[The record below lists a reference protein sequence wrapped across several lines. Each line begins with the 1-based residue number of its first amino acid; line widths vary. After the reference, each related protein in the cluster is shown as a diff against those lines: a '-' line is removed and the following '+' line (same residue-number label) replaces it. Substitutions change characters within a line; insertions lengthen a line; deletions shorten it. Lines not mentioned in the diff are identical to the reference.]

1 MEETTLKRR
10 NILTAG
16 AALCALM
23 TAPIAMADEWRPTQ
37 PMTMVIGFAAGG
49 STDIQGRVLA
59 RSLEEYFGQPVNVVN
74 QPGGG
79 GAVALTRFM
88 NAAPD
93 GHTFMFGVML
103 GLTFSP
109 VVTET
114 EYDIDDFRY
123 AATLVGGQFGVIAAG
138 DAPFQTFE
146 ELIEYGRENPM
157 TYAQQLPMDAA
168 IMQNIADQEGLD
180 LAMVPTGGGGGV
192 APLLLGG
199 EVDFAFSGG
208 IHSQYVPT
216 GDMNILAF
224 FTRDR
229 SPFYEDVPTLVDL
242 GYPYAMDDFRS
253 FFLPGDT
260 PDEIVEAFENA
271 ARFAVEH
278 EPFVN
283 VTVENTQHPIVF
295 MDGAE
300 TEATLREIRAANEA
314 LMAD

>member
-1 MEETTLKRR
+1 MKRR

-16 AALCALM
+16 VALCALM
-23 TAPIAMADEWRPTQ
+23 TAPMALADEWRPTQ

-59 RSLEEYFGQPVNVVN
+59 RSLEEHFGQPVNVVN

-88 NAAPD
+88 NAEPD
-93 GHTFMFGVML
+93 GHTFMFGVQL

-109 VVTET
+109 IVTET

-123 AATLVGGQFGVIAAG
+123 AGTLVGGQFGVVAAG
-138 DAPFQTFE
+138 DAPYQTFE
-146 ELIEYGRENPM
+146 ELIAYGKENPM
-157 TYAQQLPMDAA
+157 TYAQQLPMDEA
-168 IMQNIADQEGLD
+168 IMRIIAEQEGIA
-180 LAMVPTGGGGGV
+180 LAIVPTGGGGGM

-208 IHSQYVPT
+208 THAQYTPT
-216 GDMNILAF
+216 GEMNVLAF
-224 FTRDR
+224 LTQER
-229 SPFYEDVPTLVDL
+229 SPFYPDVPTLVEL

-253 FFLPGDT
+253 FFLPGGT
-260 PDEIVEAFENA
+260 PDEIVQAFEDA

-278 EPFVN
+278 EPFVET
-283 VTVENTQHPIVF
+283 TVENTLHPIVF
-295 MDGAE
+295 MDAEE
-300 TEATLREIRAANEA
+300 TEATIRSIRAANEE
-314 LMAD
+314 LMAN

>member
-1 MEETTLKRR
+1 MKRR
-10 NILTAG
+10 NILATG

-23 TAPIAMADEWRPTQ
+23 SAPMALAEGWTPSQ

-59 RSLEEYFGQPVNVVN
+59 RTLEEHWGQPVNVVN

-79 GAVALTRFM
+79 GAVALTRFL
-88 NAAPD
+88 NAEPD

-109 VVTET
+109 IVTEV
-114 EYDIDDFRY
+114 EYEIDDFRY
-123 AATLVGGQFGVIAAG
+123 AGTLVGGQFGVIAAG
-138 DAPFQTFE
+138 DAPYQTFE

-168 IMQNIADQEGLD
+168 IMHRIAEAEGLD
-180 LAMVPTGGGGGV
+180 IAIVPTGGGGGV

-216 GDMNILAF
+216 GEMNILAF

-229 SPFYEDVPTLVDL
+229 SPFYPEVPTLMDL
-242 GYPYAMDDFRS
+242 DYPYAMDDFRS
-253 FFLPGDT
+253 FFLPGGT
-260 PDEIVEAFENA
+260 PDEIVQAFEDA
-271 ARFAVEH
+271 ARFAVEDDA
-278 EPFVN
+278 FVQ
-283 VTVENTQHPIVF
+283 VTVENTQHPVVF

-300 TEATLREIRAANEA
+300 TESVLREIRAANEA

>member
-1 MEETTLKRR
+1 MKKPP
-10 NILTAG
+10 LTS
-16 AALCALM
+16 AALCALLA
-23 TAPIAMADEWRPTQ
+23 APALADDWRPTQ

-59 RSLEEYFGQPVNVVN
+59 RTLEEHFGQPVNVVN

-88 NAAPD
+88 NAEPD

-109 VVTET
+109 IVTEV
-114 EYDIDDFRY
+114 EYEIDDFRY

-138 DAPFQTFE
+138 DAPYQTFE

-157 TYAQQLPMDAA
+157 SYAQQLPMDQA
-168 IMQNIADQEGLD
+168 IMMRIAEQEGLD
-180 LAMVPTGGGGGV
+180 LAIAPTGGGGGV

-216 GDMNILAF
+216 GDMNLLAF
-224 FTRDR
+224 FTRER
-229 SPFYEDVPTLVDL
+229 SPFYPDVPTLMDL
-242 GYPYAMDDFRS
+242 GYPYAMDDYRG
-253 FFLPGDT
+253 FFLPGGT
-260 PDEIVEAFENA
+260 PDEIVQAFENA
-271 ARFAVEH
+271 ARFAIEH
-278 EPFVN
+278 EPFVQT
-283 VTVENTQHPIVF
+283 TVENTQHPIVF

-314 LMAD
+314 LMAN

>member
-1 MEETTLKRR
+1 MNRRTL
-10 NILTAG
+10 IATAAAIG
-16 AALCALM
+16 ALAAAPAAL
-23 TAPIAMADEWRPTQ
+23 ADEWRPTQ
-37 PMTMVIGFAAGG
+37 PMTMVIGFAPGG

-59 RSLEEYFGQPVNVVN
+59 RTLEEYFGQPVNVVN

-109 VVTET
+109 IVTEV
-114 EYDIDDFRY
+114 EYEIDDFRY
-123 AATLVGGQFGVIAAG
+123 AGTMVGGQFGVIAAG
-138 DAPFQTFE
+138 DAPYQTFE

-157 TYAQQLPMDAA
+157 TYAMQLPMDAA
-168 IMQNIADQEGLD
+168 IMENIAEQEGLD

-216 GDMNILAF
+216 GEMNILAF

-253 FFLPGDT
+253 FFLPGGT
-260 PDEIVEAFENA
+260 PDEIVQAFENA

-278 EPFVN
+278 EPFVQ
-283 VTVENTQHPIVF
+283 VTVDNTQHPIVF

-300 TEATLREIRAANEA
+300 TEATIREIRAANEA

>member
-1 MEETTLKRR
+1 MNRRALIAAAAAFGTLV
-10 NILTAG
+10 AAP
-16 AALCALM
+16 AAL
-23 TAPIAMADEWRPTQ
+23 ADEWRPTQ
-37 PMTMVIGFAAGG
+37 PMTMVIGFAPGG

-59 RSLEEYFGQPVNVVN
+59 RTLEEYFGQPVNVVN

-79 GAVALTRFM
+79 GAVALTRFL
-88 NAAPD
+88 NAEPD

-109 VVTET
+109 IVSPV
-114 EYDIDDFRY
+114 EYEIDDFRY
-123 AATLVGGQFGVIAAG
+123 AGTLVGGQFGVIAAG
-138 DAPFQTFE
+138 DAPYQSFE
-146 ELIEYGRENPM
+146 ELIAYGKENPM
-157 TYAQQLPMDAA
+157 TYAQQLPMDQA
-168 IMQNIADQEGLD
+168 IMQRIAEQEGLD
-180 LAMVPTGGGGGV
+180 LAFVPTGGGGGV

-229 SPFYEDVPTLVDL
+229 SPFYPDVPTLVEL

-253 FFLPGDT
+253 FFLPGGT
-260 PDEIVEAFENA
+260 PDEIVQAFENA

-278 EPFVN
+278 EPFVQ

-300 TEATLREIRAANEA
+300 TEAAIREIRAANEA

>member
-1 MEETTLKRR
+1 MNRRTL
-10 NILTAG
+10 IAAAAAAG
-16 AALCALM
+16 AALAAPPAL
-23 TAPIAMADEWRPTQ
+23 AEWKPTR

-59 RSLEEYFGQPVNVVN
+59 RTLEEHFGQPVNVVN

-79 GAVALTRFM
+79 GAVALTRFLT
-88 NAAPD
+88 AEPD

-109 VVTET
+109 IVSPV
-114 EYDIDDFRY
+114 EYEIDDFRY
-123 AATLVGGQFGVIAAG
+123 AGTLVGGQFGVIASA
-138 DAPFQTFE
+138 DAPFSTFE
-146 ELIEYGRENPM
+146 ELIAYGRENPM
-157 TYAQQLPMDAA
+157 TYAMQLPMDEA
-168 IMQNIADQEGLD
+168 IMRRIAEQEGLD
-180 LAMVPTGGGGGV
+180 LAIVPTGGGGGV
-192 APLLLGG
+192 APLVLGG

-216 GDMNILAF
+216 GQMNLMAF

-229 SPFYEDVPTLVDL
+229 SPFYPDVPTLVDL
-242 GYPYAMDDFRS
+242 GFPYAMDDFRS
-253 FFLPGDT
+253 FFLPGGT

-278 EPFVN
+278 EPFVE

-300 TEATLREIRAANEA
+300 TEAMVREIRAANEA
-314 LMAD
+314 LMAN

>member
-1 MEETTLKRR
+1 MNRRAMIAAAVAVGTLV
-10 NILTAG
+10 AAP
-16 AALCALM
+16 AAL
-23 TAPIAMADEWRPTQ
+23 ADEWRPSQ

-88 NAAPD
+88 NAQPD

-109 VVTET
+109 IVTEV
-114 EYDIDDFRY
+114 EYEIDDFRY
-123 AATLVGGQFGVIAAG
+123 AGTLVGGQFGVIAAG

-157 TYAQQLPMDAA
+157 TYAMQLPMDAA
-168 IMQNIADQEGLD
+168 IMQRIAEQEGLD
-180 LAMVPTGGGGGV
+180 IAMVPTGGGGGV

-216 GDMNILAF
+216 GEMNILSF

-229 SPFYEDVPTLVDL
+229 SPFYPDVPTLMDL

-253 FFLPGDT
+253 FFLPGGT
-260 PDEIVEAFENA
+260 PDEIVAAFENA

-283 VTVENTQHPIVF
+283 VTVDNTQHPIVF
-295 MDGAE
+295 MDGPE
-300 TEATLREIRAANEA
+300 TEAMIREIRAANEA

>member
-1 MEETTLKRR
+1 MNRRTLM
-10 NILTAG
+10 ASA
-16 AALCALM
+16 AALGALVA
-23 TAPIAMADEWRPTQ
+23 APAAMADEWRPSQ
-37 PMTMVIGFAAGG
+37 PMTMVIGFAQGG

-59 RSLEEYFGQPVNVVN
+59 RTLEEYWGQPVNVVN

-79 GAVALTRFM
+79 GAVALTRFL

-109 VVTET
+109 IVTEV
-114 EYDIDDFRY
+114 EYEIDDFRY
-123 AATLVGGQFGVIAAG
+123 AGTLVGGQFGVVAAG
-138 DAPFQTFE
+138 DAPYQTFE

-168 IMQNIADQEGLD
+168 IMQRIAEQEGLD

-208 IHSQYVPT
+208 IHSQYTPT
-216 GDMNILAF
+216 GEMNVLAF

-229 SPFYEDVPTLVDL
+229 SPFYEDVPTLVEL

-253 FFLPGDT
+253 FFLPGGT
-260 PDEIVEAFENA
+260 PDEIVQAFENA
-271 ARFAVEH
+271 ARHATEDDAFVE
-278 EPFVN
+278 
-283 VTVENTQHPIVF
+283 VTVENTMHPIVF
-295 MDGAE
+295 MDGEE
-300 TEATLREIRAANEA
+300 TEAVLREIRAANEE

>member
-1 MEETTLKRR
+1 MKRR

-16 AALCALM
+16 VALCALM
-23 TAPIAMADEWRPTQ
+23 TAPMALADEWRPTQ

-59 RSLEEYFGQPVNVVN
+59 RSLEEHFGQPVNVVN

-88 NAAPD
+88 NAEPD
-93 GHTFMFGVML
+93 GHTFMFGVQL

-109 VVTET
+109 IVTET

-123 AATLVGGQFGVIAAG
+123 AGTLVGGQFGVVAAG
-138 DAPFQTFE
+138 DAPYQTFE
-146 ELIEYGRENPM
+146 ELIAYGKENPM
-157 TYAQQLPMDAA
+157 TYAQQLPMDEA
-168 IMQNIADQEGLD
+168 IMRIIAEQEGID
-180 LAMVPTGGGGGV
+180 LAIVPTGGGGGM

-208 IHSQYVPT
+208 THAQYTPT
-216 GDMNILAF
+216 GEMNVLAF
-224 FTRDR
+224 LTQER
-229 SPFYEDVPTLVDL
+229 SPFYPDVPTLVEL

-253 FFLPGDT
+253 FFLPDGT
-260 PDEIVEAFENA
+260 PDEIVQAFEDA

-278 EPFVN
+278 EPFVET
-283 VTVENTQHPIVF
+283 TVENTLHPIVF
-295 MDGAE
+295 MDAEE
-300 TEATLREIRAANEA
+300 TEATIRSIRAANEE
-314 LMAD
+314 LMAN